1 MNELCNDEDIFITQS
16 VFNQLESDE
25 NVDLLHDILF
35 GEGKSVQPNDEPSGF
50 VLPKRDR
57 EKTKGTDPNNF

>member
-1 MNELCNDEDIFITQS
+1 MNELCNDVDIFITQS

-35 GEGKSVQPNDEPSGF
+35 GEGKSVQPNDESSGF
-50 VLPKRDR
+50 ALLKRDR